1 MAGAV
6 TPAAFDPK
14 PRSLGTVIDMI
25 AGAAILSGDVV
36 AFKATSTEDWTVY
49 SADSNGTGDGAPIGV
64 ALNTTTAAGQYV
76 AVAAYGSVV
85 LVREGNTTAMA
96 AGVQL
101 KPSTSAGC
109 VVPAITTNSGGAD
122 SLVIGTSITSGDAA
136 GTFYMLV
143 NGPHLKPKGKA

>member
-14 PRSLGTVIDMI
+14 PRILGTVIDMI
-25 AGAAILSGDVV
+25 AGDTVLSGDVV

-49 SADSNGTGDGAPIGV
+49 SADSNGVGDGAPIGV
-64 ALNTTTAAGQYV
+64 ALHSATAGQYV
-76 AVAAYGSVV
+76 SVAAYGSVV

-101 KPSTSAGC
+101 KPSSSAGC

>member
-14 PRSLGTVIDMI
+14 PIGLGTVIDMI

-36 AFKATSTEDWTVY
+36 AFKSTSTEDWTVY
-49 SADSNGTGDGAPIGV
+49 SADSDGTGNGAPIGV
-64 ALNTTTAAGQYV
+64 ALHSASTGQYV
-76 AVAAYGSVV
+76 SVAAYGSLI
-85 LVREGNTTAMA
+85 LVREGNTTAMS

-101 KPSTSAGC
+101 KPHTVAGC
-109 VVPAITTNSGGAD
+109 VVPAITANSGGAE
-122 SLVIGTSITSGDAA
+122 SLVIGTSITSGGAA